1 MRAKNYLLKYRRICK
16 QIEMI
21 ESEIDELIA
30 AIPAGHELDGMPR
43 GSDLGDVTGNLA
55 ARVTDLKLKSSAL
68 LALKLQE
75 KHEIIDTLMKLKNPD
90 HMALLMNR
98 YIMLTDNELTA
109 WNEVAK
115 RLFVSENY
123 ARGRLHSAALI
134 ELERILNDGKTDR

>member
-1 MRAKNYLLKYRRICK
+1 MKAKNYLLKYRRICK

-21 ESEIDELIA
+21 DSEIDELVA
-30 AIPAGHELDGMPR
+30 AIPAAREMDGMPR
-43 GSDLGDVTGNLA
+43 GSDLGDTTGNLA
-55 ARVTDLKLKSSAL
+55 ARISDLKIKSSAL

-75 KHEIIDTLMKLKNPD
+75 KHEIIDTLMQLKNPD

-98 YIMLTDNELTA
+98 YIMLTNNELTA
-109 WNEVAK
+109 WHEVAR
-115 RLFVSENY
+115 RLYVSENY